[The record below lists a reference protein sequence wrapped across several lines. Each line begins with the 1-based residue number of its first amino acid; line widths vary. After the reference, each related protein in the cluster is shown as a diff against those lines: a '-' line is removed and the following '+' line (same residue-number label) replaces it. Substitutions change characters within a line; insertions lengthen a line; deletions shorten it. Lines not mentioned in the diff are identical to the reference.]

1 MNARPLPQPADVDA
15 GDDARLDAL
24 RAAVIEWFRAE
35 HRDLPWRRT
44 RDPYAI
50 WVSEIMLQQT
60 QVATVIPYYERFI
73 ARFPTVA
80 ALAEAPTDEVL
91 RFWAGLGYYSR
102 ARNLQQGAQAVME
115 HHAGRVPDAVE
126 ELLGLPGVGRY
137 TAGAIAS
144 IAYGRMAPI
153 L

>member
-1 MNARPLPQPADVDA
+1 MVRVSRQKLGKEAEIAHGLLAWYRA
-15 GDDARLDAL
+15 G
-24 RAAVIEWFRAE
+24 

-102 ARNLQQGAQAVME
+102 APNLQQGAQEVVSRYG
-115 HHAGRVPDAVE
+115 GRVPETVE
-126 ELLGLPGVGRY
+126 ELLCL
-137 TAGAIAS
+137 
-144 IAYGRMAPI
+144 
-153 L
+153 